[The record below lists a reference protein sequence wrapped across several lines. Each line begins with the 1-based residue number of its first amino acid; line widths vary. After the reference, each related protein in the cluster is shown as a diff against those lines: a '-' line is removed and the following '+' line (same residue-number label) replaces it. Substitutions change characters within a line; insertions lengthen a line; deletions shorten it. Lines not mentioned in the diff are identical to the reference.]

1 MIQQLFSQLCK
12 TRKLTMRTMLHICCT
27 FCLTV
32 ALVKNVLTMT
42 LHKAWVEQH
51 WCKSVAKP
59 HWPFSYQRNLHKYSS
74 IIKGIPTYVVAD
86 GHGFANGDFVL
97 FTGENSMPDVDGIV
111 FQVRDTTQVAS
122 INIGSYT
129 AGHIVQQCS
138 NVTLCV
144 AKGTVKF
151 NTINSNTVVISL
163 DPGEILLDSTLT
175 KIMLGRALV

>member
-59 HWPFSYQRNLHKYSS
+59 HWPFSYQRNLHQYSS
-74 IIKGIPTYVVAD
+74 IIKGIPTCVCNM
-86 GHGFANGDFVL
+86 GFVGMINEDGDFNTCHLKIKV
-97 FTGENSMPDVDGIV
+97 PDE
-111 FQVRDTTQVAS
+111 FEE
-122 INIGSYT
+122 YT
-129 AGHIVQQCS
+129 LTYI
-138 NVTLCV
+138 
-144 AKGTVKF
+144 
-151 NTINSNTVVISL
+151 
-163 DPGEILLDSTLT
+163 ILLSLFGLLAIFIYWRVKKYLRRRYLLKKAERRRSRKSSESSEDKGPTARARRSSET
-175 KIMLGRALV
+175 IGR